1 MTDTTI
7 VKLNNR
13 IWELEKENEQ
23 LKEEIKDLNDVLARY
38 EEKELLVMTEK
49 RFIHLHIIRIDYP
62 VGTDVRD
69 TEPMIKHIKSVITR
83 ELGKEPIIE
92 EYLL

>member
-1 MTDTTI
+1 MSR
-7 VKLNNR
+7 K
-13 IWELEKENEQ
+13 Q
-23 LKEEIKDLNDVLARY
+23 
-38 EEKELLVMTEK
+38 
-49 RFIHLHIIRIDYP
+49 FIHQHTITIDYP

-83 ELGKEPIIE
+83 EVGKEPIIE

>member
-1 MTDTTI
+1 MS
-7 VKLNNR
+7 R
-13 IWELEKENEQ
+13 
-23 LKEEIKDLNDVLARY
+23 
-38 EEKELLVMTEK
+38 K
-49 RFIHLHIIRIDYP
+49 RFIHQHIIRIDYP
-62 VGTDVRD
+62 VGIDVSD

>member
-1 MTDTTI
+1 
-7 VKLNNR
+7 
-13 IWELEKENEQ
+13 
-23 LKEEIKDLNDVLARY
+23 
-38 EEKELLVMTEK
+38 MTEK
-49 RFIHLHIIRIDYP
+49 RFIHLHIIRINYP
-62 VGTDVRD
+62 VGTDVRA

>member
-1 MTDTTI
+1 MMFR
-7 VKLNNR
+7 K
-13 IWELEKENEQ
+13 Q
-23 LKEEIKDLNDVLARY
+23 
-38 EEKELLVMTEK
+38 
-49 RFIHLHIIRIDYP
+49 FIHLHIIRIDYP

-92 EYLL
+92 EYLLWIKK

>member
-1 MTDTTI
+1 MDMMFNTEMI
-7 VKLNNR
+7 VKDMKGG
-13 IWELEKENEQ
+13 KEN
-23 LKEEIKDLNDVLARY
+23 
-38 EEKELLVMTEK
+38 MTEK
-49 RFIHLHIIRIDYP
+49 RFIHQHIIRIDYP

-92 EYLL
+92 VYLL

>member
-1 MTDTTI
+1 MT
-7 VKLNNR
+7 
-13 IWELEKENEQ
+13 EKQILIN
-23 LKEEIKDLNDVLARY
+23 LGGKN
-38 EEKELLVMTEK
+38 MTEK

>member
-1 MTDTTI
+1 MDMMFNTEVI
-7 VKLNNR
+7 VKDM
-13 IWELEKENEQ
+13 EGGKE
-23 LKEEIKDLNDVLARY
+23 D
-38 EEKELLVMTEK
+38 MTEK
-49 RFIHLHIIRIDYP
+49 RFIHSHIIRIDYP

>member
-1 MTDTTI
+1 MI
-7 VKLNNR
+7 G
-13 IWELEKENEQ
+13 
-23 LKEEIKDLNDVLARY
+23 
-38 EEKELLVMTEK
+38 K
-49 RFIHLHIIRIDYP
+49 RFIHMHIIRIDYP
-62 VGTDVRD
+62 VGTDVRN